1 MKNYLTVSGF
11 LLLSVSALAY
21 QAGASNRTN
30 FGPGPQ
36 QPAAQQ
42 QYRSFSN
49 YNTRTW
55 GQGVQTR
62 GVQTNVA
69 GTETTDFEAEDKP
82 KASKAR
88 PANKKQAVAPE
99 EKPAAAAAPTAQA
112 PDSTQPSTASAQA
125 PAMPAEAAA
134 MMQQVQGLMGAMGG
148 AMAQPQGQTPAANK
162 GGNQAPAGMPDISA
176 LMGGMMPQQ
185 PQPAPVKK

>member
-11 LLLSVSALAY
+11 LLLCVSALAY

-30 FGPGPQ
+30 FGPGTQ

-55 GQGVQTR
+55 GKGVQTR
-62 GVQTNVA
+62 GVQTSVA
-69 GTETTDFEAEDKP
+69 GAEATDFEAVEKP
-82 KASKAR
+82 KTSNVR
-88 PANKKQAVAPE
+88 PAAKKQAVAPE
-99 EKPAAAAAPTAQA
+99 EKPAAAAAAPAAQA
-112 PDSTQPSTASAQA
+112 PAATQPSTAPAQA
-125 PAMPAEAAA
+125 MAMPAEAAA

-148 AMAQPQGQTPAANK
+148 VVTQQQGQAPAGK
-162 GGNQAPAGMPDISA
+162 GGNQTPAGMPDISA

-185 PQPAPVKK
+185 PKPAPVKK